1 MFAAI
6 LPIILEVGLKALG
19 WFLDKS
25 KADKATKEAFYEFV
39 KKAGTDLG
47 SVKLM
52 HYGDEQ
58 LKELKATPWQ
68 ETK

>member
-1 MFAAI
+1 
-6 LPIILEVGLKALG
+6 VG

-25 KADKATKEAFYEFV
+25 AVDKATKEAFYEFV

-52 HYGDEQ
+52 HYGDAQ
-58 LKELKATPWQ
+58 LDELQSTPWV